1 MLMPR
6 TARQK
11 SESGIYHVM
20 LRGAD
25 RRIIFSDDEDCT
37 QFIEAVARA
46 KEISGFQ
53 LYAYCLMGNH
63 VHMLLR
69 EGAEPLETIFK
80 RIGISYVYYYNRK
93 YDLYGHL
100 FQDRFRSEPVDSDAY
115 FESLL
120 RYIYQNPMKAGLC
133 EDPRDYP
140 WLKISGIHTD
150 PLLDGTAELTDLS
163 GERLLQFVS
172 SPGSEEHLEYEAPKR
187 LSDRDAMGILCRK
200 CRCRHV
206 QEIGSWDGA
215 RKADAIRKGY
225 ANGISIRQLSR
236 ITGVSKAVIERVLKE
251 E

>member
-1 MLMPR
+1 MPR

-11 SESGIYHVM
+11 SESGIYHIM

-37 QFIEAVARA
+37 KFIETVARA

-69 EGAEPLETIFK
+69 EGAEPLEKIFK
-80 RIGISYVYYYNRK
+80 RIGTSYVYYYNRK

-100 FQDRFRSEPVDSDAY
+100 FQDRFRSEQVDGDAY

-120 RYIYQNPMKAGLC
+120 RYIFQNPMKAGLC

-172 SPGSEEHLEYEAPKR
+172 SPGGEGHLEYEAPKR
-187 LSDRDAMGILCRK
+187 LSDRDAIGILCGK
-200 CRCRHV
+200 CRCRYV
-206 QEIGSWDGA
+206 QEIGSWDDV
-215 RKADAIRKGY
+215 RKAAAIKTGY

-236 ITGVSKAVIERVLKE
+236 ITGISKAVIERVLKE